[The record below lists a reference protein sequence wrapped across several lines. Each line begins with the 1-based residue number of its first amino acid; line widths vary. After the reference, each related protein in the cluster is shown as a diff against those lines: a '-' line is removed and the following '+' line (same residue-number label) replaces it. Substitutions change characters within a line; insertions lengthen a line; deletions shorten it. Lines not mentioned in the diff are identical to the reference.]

1 MTTEL
6 EPDARRQPVPEQQP
20 STSVPPAGHRLRAG
34 LVRVSL
40 LIVWLVMAVVFAG
53 IEPSHFL
60 SVATLQTILGSQLPL
75 VFVVLGMVFT
85 FSVGEFDLSAPFVL
99 GLAAT
104 IVPVLAV
111 VDHQSLAV
119 AIVVAMAASVAVGV
133 VNGFIIVVLEV
144 DPVVATLGMGTFL
157 EGISLAVANLT
168 SVSGLSA
175 SFASVVNTK
184 FLAIPLS
191 FYYGLAVTLLAAYVM
206 SFTALGRHMV
216 FTGANREV
224 SRLAGIRT
232 RRIRFGAFVVSALV
246 CGAGG
251 VLLAG
256 GIGGYDPN
264 SSTNYLL
271 PVFSALFLGTTAIY
285 PGRFNPIGA
294 FLAVYFLET
303 GIIGLELLGYGGWV
317 TDVFYG
323 AALVVAVIL
332 ATRLLPKVI
341 GIRLRGSRSST

>member
-1 MTTEL
+1 VTTQVR
-6 EPDARRQPVPEQQP
+6 PDEVPGID
-20 STSVPPAGHRLRAG
+20 AGATEATRASAHRLQGAA
-34 LVRVSL
+34 VRVSL
-40 LIVWLVMAVVFAG
+40 LVVWAVMALVYIG
-53 IEPSHFL
+53 LEPQHFV
-60 SVATLQTILGSQLPL
+60 SISTLQTVLGTQEPL

-104 IVPVLAV
+104 IVPELAV
-111 VDHQSLAV
+111 VDHTSLAV
-119 AIVVAMAASVAVGV
+119 AIVVAMAACLVVGI
-133 VNGFIIVVLEV
+133 VNGVIVVVLNV
-144 DPVVATLGMGTFL
+144 DPVVATLGTGTFL
-157 EGISLAVANLT
+157 LGLALAVSNDT
-168 SVSGLSA
+168 TVSGLSA
-175 SFASVVNTK
+175 GFANAVNDQ
-184 FLAIPLS
+184 FLDLPFS
-191 FYYGLAVTLLAAYVM
+191 FYYGLAAIAVAAYVM
-206 SFTALGRHMV
+206 SYTALGRHMV
-216 FTGANREV
+216 FVGANREV
-224 SRLAGIRT
+224 SRLAGIKV

-256 GIGGYDPN
+256 SIGGYDPT

-303 GIIGLELLGYGGWV
+303 GIVGLELLGYASWV

-323 AALVVAVIL
+323 AALVVAVVL
-332 ATRLLPKVI
+332 TTRVLPKVI
-341 GIRLRGSRSST
+341 GITLRRSSPP